1 MFMVEPADSKPDPHA
16 RSPPSR
22 SAPPHAPWPAHSP
35 LDPAANRFRGAAR
48 YQIWRR
54 GARWTAVAEG
64 PQWSAALAP
73 RLWALRERHWWLLAV
88 SGPMV
93 AIAGALALAG
103 AQAWSPAAWAA
114 LLVAEVVLRVCVAW
128 RAGQWR
134 TAALQRTGWGGG

>member
-1 MFMVEPADSKPDPHA
+1 MRYCRAASDDPITANSRRMFMVEPADSKPDPHA

-64 PQWSAALAP
+64 PQS
-73 RLWALRERHWWLLAV
+73 
-88 SGPMV
+88 
-93 AIAGALALAG
+93 
-103 AQAWSPAAWAA
+103 
-114 LLVAEVVLRVCVAW
+114 
-128 RAGQWR
+128 
-134 TAALQRTGWGGG
+134 T